1 MDRYGSG
8 NFGEILSGKEGGVA
22 KPSKKKYFS
31 FMDFGT
37 LILVVPLVWW
47 IVSWAKKATNDS
59 TPKDDPDRT
68 GTFIMFLIAITL
80 FVIGAFVI
88 TGMGSPR

>member
-1 MDRYGSG
+1 M
-8 NFGEILSGKEGGVA
+8 
-22 KPSKKKYFS
+22 
-31 FMDFGT
+31 
-37 LILVVPLVWW
+37 PLVWM
-47 IVSWAKKATNDS
+47 IVSQAKKATNDS
-59 TPKDDPDRT
+59 TPKGDPDRT